1 VDTLLVVALILINGL
16 FAMAEIA
23 LVTAK
28 RSRLQRLADAG
39 DVAAATAIR
48 LGEDPTRFLS
58 TIQIGI
64 TAIGILNG
72 IVGEE
77 AFAEPLAGWLQQFG
91 LSAGASE
98 TLATLGVVAGITYLT
113 IVAGEL
119 VPKRIGQAGAERIA
133 RLVARPIAMLATL
146 SRPFVMLLSASTHAV
161 LRLFGRHAQAAD
173 ELTEEDIHDVLRE
186 GSARGVIEEQEHEIV
201 RKVFLLD
208 DRQITSLM
216 TPRSEIVWL
225 DIDVGLEEN
234 LLRVVDSDLSRLPVC
249 QGSLDQILGVAT
261 AKQLLRQYHGGKLV
275 DLRNELQPGVFVPE
289 SLTGLQLL
297 ARFREAGVHMVFVVN
312 EYGEII
318 GMVTL
323 HDVLEALTGEFV
335 EDDPRD
341 QWAVR
346 RADGSW
352 LFDGLIPLH
361 ELQQRLGLRALP
373 DQGRMRYNT
382 LAGLMLLQ
390 LDKVPAVGDSFVWE
404 DWRLEVV
411 DVDGKR
417 LDKVLVTPL
426 EALPDALPDPSG

>member
-1 VDTLLVVALILINGL
+1 MDALLVLALIVVNGL

-23 LVTAK
+23 LVTAR
-28 RSRLQRLADAG
+28 RSRLQRLADSG
-39 DVAAATAIR
+39 DSAAATAIR

-77 AFAEPLAGWLQQFG
+77 AFAEPLADWFRTFG
-91 LSAGASE
+91 LPASSSAA
-98 TLATLGVVAGITYLT
+98 LATVLVVAGITYLT
-113 IVAGEL
+113 IVVGEL

-133 RLVARPIAMLATL
+133 RLVARPVAMLATL
-146 SRPFVMLLSASTHAV
+146 SRPFVVLLSASTKALLGLLGKSV
-161 LRLFGRHAQAAD
+161 TDEAA
-173 ELTEEDIHDVLRE
+173 LTEEDIHDILQE
-186 GSARGVIEEQEHEIV
+186 GSASGVIEREEHDIV

-208 DRQITSLM
+208 DRRSTSLM

-225 DIDVGLEEN
+225 DANASMEDN
-234 LLRVVDSDLSRLPVC
+234 LQRIATSDLTRLPVC
-249 QGSLDQILGVAT
+249 RGSIDHVLGVVS
-261 AKQLLRQYHGGKLV
+261 AKRLLRQYLAGTPV
-275 DLRNELQPGVFVPE
+275 DLLTGLQPGVFVPE

-297 ARFREAGVHMVFVVN
+297 ERFRESGVHMVFVVN
-312 EYGEII
+312 EYGEIV

-335 EDDPRD
+335 EEDPRE
-341 QWAVR
+341 QWALR
-346 RADGSW
+346 REDGSW

-361 ELQQRLGLRALP
+361 ELQERLGLRTLP

-390 LDKVPAVGDSFVWE
+390 LDKVPAVGDSITWE
-404 DWRLEVV
+404 DWHLEVI

-417 LDKVLVTPL
+417 LDKVLATPL
-426 EALPDALPDPSG
+426 DNWSEHKD